1 MAADPLQRV
10 REICLALPDTKETLT
25 WGSPYFRVGDKIFA
39 GYGEQ
44 DGRPS
49 VGFKLEKPHA
59 EAIVADPRF
68 TPSQYVGRHGWVTM
82 DLADIG
88 GLGPRRGPDPG
99 ELPRHRAQ
107 AHPGEAGVGR
117 RTLGGLRLPS
127 GGCRGRSAGAGFD
140 YAPTSL

>member
-1 MAADPLQRV
+1 MKGVADDALQAV

-39 GYGEQ
+39 GYGET

-68 TPSQYVGRHGWVTM
+68 TPSKYVGRHGWVTM
-82 DLADIG
+82 DLADVDDWGHVEDLI
-88 GLGPRRGPDPG
+88 LESFHLIAPK
-99 ELPRHRAQ
+99 
-107 AHPGEAGVGR
+107 
-117 RTLGGLRLPS
+117 RTLAKL
-127 GGCRGRSAGAGFD
+127 D
-140 YAPTSL
+140 